1 MVGTLLRGPSL
12 IFRSVG
18 FLPSGLKQAQLH
30 QARPPLGGML
40 VGIGAKPKRLLIKLQ
55 SGGKPVCPESRL
67 SRLYGFLG
75 SLPAEKLEIRSL
87 RGEVSGL
94 CAFRAI
100 VPRYAWPR

>member
-1 MVGTLLRGPSL
+1 
-12 IFRSVG
+12 
-18 FLPSGLKQAQLH
+18 
-30 QARPPLGGML
+30 ML

-55 SGGKPVCPESRL
+55 SRGKPVRLESRL

-75 SLPAEKLEIRSL
+75 SLPAEKLEFRPL

-100 VPRYAWPR
+100 VLRYAWPRYACQCVAESIRGPRSLCEWAAMKRALNA